1 VDIGVRIVPLARFTS
16 PPCVYG
22 KEINQLPAHPYVC
35 GAALRALVPKH
46 AYFKSG
52 KVYRQL
58 VCFVNSG
65 TSEMHFIA
73 ALDKVGGMRCVLGLF
88 EGVTTE
94 AADGYFSHDAE
105 NRPACCCTSRRA
117 LAMAFRICTTRGKHA
132 PESRQRMLLINL
144 QYDAPL
150 SRGMEGVARPM
161 SQDVVQPTT
170 DISSTPLLKVILA
183 FADQMHNIY
192 ENASMFF
199 WSQPAMRIYS
209 ILE

>member
-94 AADGYFSHDAE
+94 AADGYFRMMQKTGLHAAAPLAGPWQWHFEFAQRAE
-105 NRPACCCTSRRA
+105 STPRN
-117 LAMAFRICTTRGKHA
+117 
-132 PESRQRMLLINL
+132 RQR
-144 QYDAPL
+144 
-150 SRGMEGVARPM
+150 R
-161 SQDVVQPTT
+161 
-170 DISSTPLLKVILA
+170 
-183 FADQMHNIY
+183 
-192 ENASMFF
+192 
-199 WSQPAMRIYS
+199 W
-209 ILE
+209 